1 MEMNEKRLLVAKHK
15 QQLFNYL
22 IDRYVFCIMNTKTLI
37 CTCLLNS
44 VCTSGN

>member
-22 IDRYVFCIMNTKTLI
+22 IDRYVFLHNEHKNPHLYLFTQF
-37 CTCLLNS
+37 CLHLW
-44 VCTSGN
+44 